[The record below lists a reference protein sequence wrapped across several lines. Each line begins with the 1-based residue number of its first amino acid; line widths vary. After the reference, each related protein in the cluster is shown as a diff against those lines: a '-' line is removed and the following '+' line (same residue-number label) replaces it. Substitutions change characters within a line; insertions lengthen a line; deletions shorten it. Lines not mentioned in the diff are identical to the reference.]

1 MYLLKI
7 FISVNYSLSKYKKIK
22 LKKWINVYEKYCT
35 IRIISEW
42 GIIKD
47 ILIHHFLVST
57 FRRTILI
64 IYIFVHFTDKNNV
77 DHELTV
83 EVDLKKF
90 NVPVEFGLK
99 TNTVVK
105 DSKLDHSANLYLHS
119 SKDNSQYS
127 YKVYVHPKES
137 GKKLYF
143 SINLY

>member
-1 MYLLKI
+1 
-7 FISVNYSLSKYKKIK
+7 
-22 LKKWINVYEKYCT
+22 
-35 IRIISEW
+35 
-42 GIIKD
+42 
-47 ILIHHFLVST
+47 VST

-127 YKVYVHPKES
+127 YKVYVHSKES
-137 GKKLYF
+137 GKKTLFFY
-143 SINLY
+143 